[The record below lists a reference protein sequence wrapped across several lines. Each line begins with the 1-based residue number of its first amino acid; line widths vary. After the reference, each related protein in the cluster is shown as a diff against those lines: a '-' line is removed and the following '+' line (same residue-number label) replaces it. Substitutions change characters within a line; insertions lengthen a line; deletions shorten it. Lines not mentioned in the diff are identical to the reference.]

1 MGVYHYYVSNKDSD
15 LIDYV
20 HKIDLFTNNGQVIII
35 CMLPEQ
41 AKKLITLEWFQID
54 VSFKWVKGEINEFE
68 INSNYHLKYLQMS
81 LQLRVITDY
90 FHPYFNCEISGQ
102 CIKFKHIHKEGVGC
116 ILADLDAAQAKGLGL
131 ALYDLDCKRNWET
144 HLTFIFKSCIIHF
157 QQNLHHKA
165 FNVNTKNLI
174 KQIPS
179 APSKEV
185 VYNLLQQIR
194 DTNNNGIKEW
204 VDYYQQS
211 YVLASLNQFISNIDP
226 EIWLKSGS
234 NTNYA
239 EAAHSMTSVNKSG
252 VPYTH
257 RDRSEIKRTQES
269 ITRKASHNQ
278 KSKES
283 VIDLTNDEL
292 PTKSSLKRSSVNRNK
307 SLKKSKQEKS
317 EEISTMNEISQ
328 LEIEERKM
336 ALRERAAE
344 VRKKEAEA
352 EALEIANSQR
362 KKENESFI

>member
-1 MGVYHYYVSNKDSD
+1 
-15 LIDYV
+15 
-20 HKIDLFTNNGQVIII
+20 
-35 CMLPEQ
+35 
-41 AKKLITLEWFQID
+41 
-54 VSFKWVKGEINEFE
+54 
-68 INSNYHLKYLQMS
+68 MS

-116 ILADLDAAQAKGLGL
+116 ILADLDAAQAKG
-131 ALYDLDCKRNWET
+131 
-144 HLTFIFKSCIIHF
+144 
-157 QQNLHHKA
+157 NLHHKA

-194 DTNNNGIKEW
+194 DSNNNGIKEW
-204 VDYYQQS
+204 VDFYQQS

-257 RDRSEIKRTQES
+257 RDKSEIKRTQES

>member
-1 MGVYHYYVSNKDSD
+1 MQD
-15 LIDYV
+15 LCLNGLSQAL
-20 HKIDLFTNNGQVIII
+20 DLKNDESETNNSEKDN
-35 CMLPEQ
+35 L
-41 AKKLITLEWFQID
+41 
-54 VSFKWVKGEINEFE
+54 FE
-68 INSNYHLKYLQMS
+68 NNSNDFS
-81 LQLRVITDY
+81 NSS
-90 FHPYFNCEISGQ
+90 FNDQIES
-102 CIKFKHIHKEGVGC
+102 
-116 ILADLDAAQAKGLGL
+116 
-131 ALYDLDCKRNWET
+131 N
-144 HLTFIFKSCIIHF
+144 F
-157 QQNLHHKA
+157 QDNE
-165 FNVNTKNLI
+165 KNYGFS
-174 KQIPS
+174 S
-179 APSKEV
+179 AN
-185 VYNLLQQIR
+185 NLL
-194 DTNNNGIKEW
+194 E
-204 VDYYQQS
+204 
-211 YVLASLNQFISNIDP
+211 NIC
-226 EIWLKSGS
+226 
-234 NTNYA
+234 
-239 EAAHSMTSVNKSG
+239 NKSG

>member
-1 MGVYHYYVSNKDSD
+1 MYCIHIGSSYIVGNHVS
-15 LIDYV
+15 
-20 HKIDLFTNNGQVIII
+20 KI
-35 CMLPEQ
+35 
-41 AKKLITLEWFQID
+41 
-54 VSFKWVKGEINEFE
+54 S
-68 INSNYHLKYLQMS
+68 
-81 LQLRVITDY
+81 
-90 FHPYFNCEISGQ
+90 
-102 CIKFKHIHKEGVGC
+102 
-116 ILADLDAAQAKGLGL
+116 
-131 ALYDLDCKRNWET
+131 RN
-144 HLTFIFKSCIIHF
+144 
-157 QQNLHHKA
+157 
-165 FNVNTKNLI
+165 NTKNLI

-211 YVLASLNQFISNIDP
+211 Y
-226 EIWLKSGS
+226 
-234 NTNYA
+234 
-239 EAAHSMTSVNKSG
+239 TSVNKSG

-257 RDRSEIKRTQES
+257 RDRSKIKRTQES
-269 ITRKASHNQ
+269 ITR
-278 KSKES
+278 KES

-336 ALRERAAE
+336 ALRELAAE

-362 KKENESFI
+362 RKENESFI